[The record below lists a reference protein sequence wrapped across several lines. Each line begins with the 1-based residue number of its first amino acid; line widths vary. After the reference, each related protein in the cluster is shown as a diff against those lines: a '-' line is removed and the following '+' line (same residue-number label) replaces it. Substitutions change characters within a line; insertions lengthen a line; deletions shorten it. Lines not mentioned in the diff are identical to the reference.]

1 MKTDNKTLVENIDLA
16 FEMAGRSDLSNE
28 VCKDYLDQGF
38 HLRARLIV
46 LLASVFEDGTA
57 QVTAANKQIKAVNR
71 RLKEAADE
79 IQKAAETL
87 AALNELVSTLDDLI
101 KLPFSVR

>member
-16 FEMAGRSDLSNE
+16 LEMAGRSDLSDE
-28 VCKDYLDQGF
+28 VCKKYLDQGF
-38 HLRARLIV
+38 HLRERLIV
-46 LLASVFEDGTA
+46 LLARAFEDGTA
-57 QVTAANKQIKAVNR
+57 QVTAANELIGDVNK
-71 RLKEAADE
+71 RLKEAAAE

-101 KLPFSVR
+101 KLPFSVL